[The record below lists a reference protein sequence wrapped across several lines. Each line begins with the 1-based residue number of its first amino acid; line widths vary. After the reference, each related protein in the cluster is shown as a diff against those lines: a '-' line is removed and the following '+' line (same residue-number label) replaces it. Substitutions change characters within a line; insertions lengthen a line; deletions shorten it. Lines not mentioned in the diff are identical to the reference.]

1 VTTIRRWPA
10 AAAAVVTMALAA
22 GGCGGSG
29 SGAAGGSGASAAG
42 AAASA
47 SPRVSA
53 PPAMAA
59 LSKQVAAALR
69 NATSTHVFADVR
81 QGGKHVVMDASM
93 SRSGGLSGRLTIN
106 NVPVSVLVTR
116 GSAYIKITAA
126 FLRHTHLPQTACPSV
141 CGKWVK
147 TSAGNASG
155 ITGDLGWSS
164 LVSPS
169 THRLPRLSYQG
180 PAIVNGQPAWKLRSN
195 RGSVAYV
202 AATGRPYPLR
212 LTQGGNRIDFMRWN
226 HATIPPPPPPG
237 QVVSPGKLG
246 G

>member
-1 VTTIRRWPA
+1 MVIRRWPV

-22 GGCGGSG
+22 GCGGSG
-29 SGAAGGSGASAAG
+29 GGTAGGSGVSPAS

-53 PPAMAA
+53 PPPMPA

-81 QGGKHVVMDASM
+81 QGSKHVVMDASM
-93 SRSGGLSGRLTIN
+93 SRSGELSGQLTIN
-106 NVPVSVLVTR
+106 NVPVTVLVT
-116 GSAYIKITAA
+116 GGTAYIKITAA
-126 FLRHTHLPQTACPSV
+126 FLRYTHLPPAACASV

-147 TSAGNASG
+147 TSASKASG

-180 PAIVNGQPAWKLRSN
+180 PATVNGQLAWKLRSN

-212 LTQGGNRIDFMRWN
+212 LTQGGNRFDFTRWN

-237 QVVSPGKLG
+237 QVVSPGRLG

>member
-1 VTTIRRWPA
+1 MTLRRWPV
-10 AAAAVVTMALAA
+10 AAAAVATMALAA
-22 GGCGGSG
+22 GCGGSG
-29 SGAAGGSGASAAG
+29 SGAAGGSGTSAA

-47 SPRVSA
+47 RPRVSA
-53 PPAMAA
+53 PPATAA

-69 NATSTHVFADVR
+69 HATSTHVFADVR
-81 QGGKHVVMDASM
+81 QGSKHVMMDASM
-93 SRSGGLSGRLTIN
+93 NRSGGLSGRLTIN
-106 NVPVSVLVTR
+106 NVPVTVLVTR

-126 FLRHTHLPQTACPSV
+126 FLRYTRLPSAACASV

-147 TSAGNASG
+147 TSAANASG

-180 PAIVNGQPAWKLRSN
+180 PATVNGQPAWKLRSN

-212 LTQGGNRIDFMRWN
+212 LTQDGNRIDFTQWN
-226 HATIPPPPPPG
+226 RATVPPPPPPG
-237 QVVSPGKLG
+237 RVVSPGRLG

>member
-1 VTTIRRWPA
+1 MALRRWPVA
-10 AAAAVVTMALAA
+10 AAAAVAMALAA
-22 GGCGGSG
+22 GCGGSG
-29 SGAAGGSGASAAG
+29 SGAAGGSGVPAS

-47 SPRVSA
+47 TPSVSA

-69 NATSTHVFADVR
+69 QATSTHVFADVR
-81 QGGKHVVMDASM
+81 QGSKHVMMDASM

-106 NVPVSVLVTR
+106 KVPVTVLVTR

-126 FLRHTHLPQTACPSV
+126 FLRYTRLPSAACASV

-147 TSAGNASG
+147 TSASNANG

-169 THRLPRLSYQG
+169 THRLPRLSYLG
-180 PAIVNGQPAWKLRSN
+180 PATVNGQPAWKLRSK

-212 LTQGGNRIDFMRWN
+212 LTQGSNRIDFTRWN

>member
-1 VTTIRRWPA
+1 MVIRRWPV

-22 GGCGGSG
+22 GCGGPG
-29 SGAAGGSGASAAG
+29 GGTAGGSGVSAAP

-53 PPAMAA
+53 PPAMPA

-69 NATSTHVFADVR
+69 SATSTHVFADVR
-81 QGGKHVVMDASM
+81 RGSRHVVMDASM
-93 SRSGGLSGRLTIN
+93 SRSGGLSGQLRIN
-106 NVPVSVLVTR
+106 NVPLTFLVTR

-126 FLRHTHLPQTACPSV
+126 FLRYTHLPSAACASV

-155 ITGDLGWSS
+155 ITGGLGWSS

-180 PAIVNGQPAWKLRSN
+180 PATVNGQPAWKLRSN

-202 AATGRPYPLR
+202 AAAGRPYPLR
-212 LTQGGNRIDFMRWN
+212 LTQGGNRIDFTRWN
-226 HATIPPPPPPG
+226 HAAIPPPPPPG
-237 QVVSPGKLG
+237 QVVSPGRLG